1 MYTSLGIALFWT
13 TWEWQKTCFF
23 FSPNVNFQQLLRLE
37 SGEVGMKWP
46 FGICSF
52 SSFLFAKARV
62 GQLYLLLWSNVVC
75 TVGGKFVL
83 FLDWEKITLKLQTS
97 NTWALCRWNLEANC
111 IYSQR
116 PLRPPQRRWKIPPEL
131 TNRYVKNEAFIVVV
145 FDNILTLLL
154 TKGITI
160 LWDCY
165 CCCFQV
171 RILTRLTLLS
181 LRTLLPI
188 VSVATH
194 LPTAFQYFNI

>member
-1 MYTSLGIALFWT
+1 MSIFNNSWDWSRARWGW
-13 TWEWQKTCFF
+13 
-23 FSPNVNFQQLLRLE
+23 SGRLE
-37 SGEVGMKWP
+37 FAP
-46 FGICSF
+46 F

-75 TVGGKFVL
+75 TVGGKFVR
-83 FLDWEKITLKLQTS
+83 FLDWEKIILKLQTS

-145 FDNILTLLL
+145 FNNILTLLL
-154 TKGITI
+154 TIIITI
-160 LWDCY
+160 LSDCY

-194 LPTAFQYFNI
+194 LPTAFQYLNI